1 MDDVLVTGLGA
12 LSPLGAGTDA
22 FWRGM
27 HAADTAPLRVPDP
40 LAHMDHPLMYLVPE
54 ADVPDGP
61 EEQDGLPLGRGSRFA
76 LAAARE
82 AVLDAGL
89 AGPPA
94 PDTGRDRGRGA
105 AQDTGQDAGGDRR
118 RDTGQ
123 DAGQDAGR
131 GGVRDAGRD
140 AGPDAPRAGLDPCV
154 GLDPRR
160 VAVALSSGMGD
171 TDLHEGWWT
180 GQAPTSGRWAP
191 TFPVASVVGGWFGAQ
206 GVNTCVSNACAASG
220 YALSVAADLIR
231 SGEADVVIAG
241 GAEAYS
247 RVALGCF
254 NRLGAIDPERCRPFS
269 AERRGTVFGEGAAVL
284 VLESAAHARARG
296 ARTVYGRLAGAGWSC
311 DAYHA
316 TAPEPSGAQIERA
329 MREALREAGAGDG
342 AGPGGLGFV
351 MPHGTG
357 TELNDV
363 VESRVL
369 GALAPRTPLYSV
381 KALIG
386 HTGGAA
392 GAFAALA
399 ATLVLHHKTLPPNV
413 PIGEPDPECAVPLP
427 SGSAPM
433 TGGYGL
439 VNAYAF
445 GGNNISLVFGEAAT

>member
-12 LSPLGAGTDA
+12 LSPLGAGVAA

-27 HAADTAPLRVPDP
+27 HKAGTAPSRVPDP

-54 ADVPDGP
+54 ADLPDGP
-61 EEQDGLPLGRGSRFA
+61 GEQDGLPLGRGSRFA

-82 AVLDAGL
+82 AVADAGL
-89 AGPPA
+89 AALPGASGAPGP
-94 PDTGRDRGRGA
+94 G
-105 AQDTGQDAGGDRR
+105 
-118 RDTGQ
+118 
-123 DAGQDAGR
+123 
-131 GGVRDAGRD
+131 
-140 AGPDAPRAGLDPCV
+140 AGPGTGPYAAGPYAADG

-160 VAVALSSGMGD
+160 VAVALSTGMGD

-180 GQAPTSGRWAP
+180 GEAPASGRWAP
-191 TFPVASVVGGWFGAQ
+191 PFPLASVVGAWFGAQ

-220 YALSVAADLIR
+220 YALSVGADLIR

-247 RVALGCF
+247 RVALACF
-254 NRLGAIDPERCRPFS
+254 NRLGAIDPERCRPF
-269 AERRGTVFGEGAAVL
+269 AVERQGTVFGEGAAVL
-284 VLESAAHARARG
+284 VLESATHARARG

-316 TAPEPSGAQIERA
+316 TAPEPSGEQIERA
-329 MREALREAGAGDG
+329 MREALREAGAGTGSGSGSG
-342 AGPGGLGFV
+342 AESGGLGFV
-351 MPHGTG
+351 IPHGTG

-369 GALAPRTPLYSV
+369 DALTPRTPLYSV

-399 ATLVLHHKTLPPNV
+399 ASLVLRHRTLPPNV
-413 PIGEPDPECAVPLP
+413 PVGEQDPECAVPLP

-433 TGGYGL
+433 TGAYGL

-445 GGNNISLVFGEAAT
+445 GGNNISLVFGEAAA

>member
-27 HAADTAPLRVPDP
+27 HKADTAPSRVPDP

-54 ADVPDGP
+54 ADIPDGP

-82 AVLDAGL
+82 AVADAGL
-89 AGPPA
+89 AALPGPGERPEA
-94 PDTGRDRGRGA
+94 K
-105 AQDTGQDAGGDRR
+105 
-118 RDTGQ
+118 
-123 DAGQDAGR
+123 
-131 GGVRDAGRD
+131 
-140 AGPDAPRAGLDPCV
+140 

-160 VAVALSSGMGD
+160 VAVALSTGMGD

-180 GQAPTSGRWAP
+180 GAAPASGRWAP
-191 TFPVASVVGGWFGAQ
+191 PFPLASVVGGWFGAQ

-220 YALSVAADLIR
+220 YALSVGADLIR
-231 SGEADVVIAG
+231 AGEADVVIAG

-247 RVALGCF
+247 RVALACF
-254 NRLGAIDPERCRPFS
+254 NRLGAIDPERCRPFA

-284 VLESAAHARARG
+284 VLESATHARARG

-316 TAPEPSGAQIERA
+316 TAPEPSGEQIERA
-329 MREALREAGAGDG
+329 MREALREAGAGTVTGAESG
-342 AGPGGLGFV
+342 AGSGSGSGGLGFV
-351 MPHGTG
+351 IPHGTG

-369 GALAPRTPLYSV
+369 DALTPRTPLYSV

-399 ATLVLHHKTLPPNV
+399 ASLVLHHRTLPPNV
-413 PIGEPDPECAVPLP
+413 PVGERDPECAVSLP

-433 TGGYGL
+433 TGAYGL

-445 GGNNISLVFGEAAT
+445 GGNNISLVFGEAAA

>member
-27 HAADTAPLRVPDP
+27 HKADTAPTRVPDP

-54 ADVPDGP
+54 ADIPDGP

-82 AVLDAGL
+82 AVADAGL
-89 AGPPA
+89 AAVPGPGALPG
-94 PDTGRDRGRGA
+94 PGGRPEA
-105 AQDTGQDAGGDRR
+105 K
-118 RDTGQ
+118 
-123 DAGQDAGR
+123 
-131 GGVRDAGRD
+131 
-140 AGPDAPRAGLDPCV
+140 

-160 VAVALSSGMGD
+160 VAVALSTGMGD

-180 GQAPTSGRWAP
+180 GEAPASGRWAP
-191 TFPVASVVGGWFGAQ
+191 PFPLSSVVGGWFGAQ

-220 YALSVAADLIR
+220 YALSVGADLIR
-231 SGEADVVIAG
+231 AGEADVVIAG

-247 RVALGCF
+247 RVALACF
-254 NRLGAIDPERCRPFS
+254 NRLGAIDPERCRPFA

-284 VLESAAHARARG
+284 VLESATHARARG

-316 TAPEPSGAQIERA
+316 TAPEPSGEQIERA
-329 MREALREAGAGDG
+329 MREALREAGAGTAAG
-342 AGPGGLGFV
+342 AGTGTAAESGAGSGSGSGSGGLGFV
-351 MPHGTG
+351 IPHGTG

-369 GALAPRTPLYSV
+369 DALTPRTPLYSV

-399 ATLVLHHKTLPPNV
+399 ASLVLHHRTLPPNV
-413 PIGEPDPECAVPLP
+413 PVGERDPECAVSLP

-433 TGGYGL
+433 TGAYGL

-445 GGNNISLVFGEAAT
+445 GGNNISLVFGEAAA

>member
-12 LSPLGAGTDA
+12 LSPLGAGVDA

-27 HAADTAPLRVPDP
+27 HKADTAPTRVPDP
-40 LAHMDHPLMYLVPE
+40 LAHMNHPLMYLVPE
-54 ADVPDGP
+54 ADLPDGP

-82 AVLDAGL
+82 AVADAGL
-89 AGPPA
+89 AALPGPGERPEA
-94 PDTGRDRGRGA
+94 E
-105 AQDTGQDAGGDRR
+105 
-118 RDTGQ
+118 
-123 DAGQDAGR
+123 
-131 GGVRDAGRD
+131 
-140 AGPDAPRAGLDPCV
+140 

-160 VAVALSSGMGD
+160 VAVALSTGMGD

-180 GQAPTSGRWAP
+180 GEAPASGRWAP
-191 TFPVASVVGGWFGAQ
+191 PFPPASVVGGWFGAQ

-220 YALSVAADLIR
+220 YALSVGADLIR

-247 RVALGCF
+247 RVALACF
-254 NRLGAIDPERCRPFS
+254 NRLGAIDPERCRPF
-269 AERRGTVFGEGAAVL
+269 AVERRGTVFGEGAAVL
-284 VLESAAHARARG
+284 VLESATHARARG

-316 TAPEPSGAQIERA
+316 TAPEPSGEQIERA
-329 MREALREAGAGDG
+329 MREALREAGAGTGSG

-351 MPHGTG
+351 IPHGTG
-357 TELNDV
+357 TERGDV

-369 GALAPRTPLYSV
+369 DALTPRTPLYSV

-399 ATLVLHHKTLPPNV
+399 AGLVLHHRTLPPNV
-413 PIGEPDPECAVPLP
+413 PVGERDPECAVPLP

-433 TGGYGL
+433 TGAYGL

-445 GGNNISLVFGEAAT
+445 GGNNISLVFGEAAA

>member
-12 LSPLGAGTDA
+12 LSPLGAGVDA

-27 HAADTAPLRVPDP
+27 HAADTAPVRVPDP

-54 ADVPDGP
+54 ADLPDGP
-61 EEQDGLPLGRGSRFA
+61 EERDGLPLGRGSQFA

-82 AVLDAGL
+82 AVADAGL
-89 AGPPA
+89 AALPGPEGPS
-94 PDTGRDRGRGA
+94 
-105 AQDTGQDAGGDRR
+105 
-118 RDTGQ
+118 
-123 DAGQDAGR
+123 
-131 GGVRDAGRD
+131 
-140 AGPDAPRAGLDPCV
+140 GPDATGTTGTGP
-154 GLDPRR
+154 DPRR
-160 VAVALSSGMGD
+160 VAVALSTGMGD

-180 GQAPTSGRWAP
+180 GEAPASGRWAP
-191 TFPVASVVGGWFGAQ
+191 AFPLASVVGGWFGAQ

-220 YALSVAADLIR
+220 YALSMAADLIR

-247 RVALGCF
+247 RVALACF
-254 NRLGAIDPERCRPFS
+254 NRLGAIDPERCRPFA

-284 VLESAAHARARG
+284 VLESASHARARG

-316 TAPEPSGAQIERA
+316 TAPEPSGEQIERA
-329 MREALREAGAGDG
+329 MRVALREAGAGAG
-342 AGPGGLGFV
+342 AGSGSESGSGGLGFV
-351 MPHGTG
+351 IPHGTG
-357 TELNDV
+357 TALNDV

-369 GALAPRTPLYSV
+369 DELTPRTPLYSV

-399 ATLVLHHKTLPPNV
+399 ASLVLHHKTLPPNV
-413 PIGEPDPECAVPLP
+413 PVGTPDPECSVPLAY
-427 SGSAPM
+427 GSASM
-433 TGGYGL
+433 TGAYGL

-445 GGNNISLVFGEAAT
+445 GGNNISLVFGEAAA

>member
-12 LSPLGAGTDA
+12 LSPLGSGTDA

-27 HAADTAPLRVPDP
+27 HTADAVPARVPDP
-40 LAHMDHPLMYLVPE
+40 LAHMDHPRMYLVPE
-54 ADVPDGP
+54 ADLPAGP
-61 EEQDGLPLGRGSRFA
+61 EERDGLPLGRGSRFA

-82 AVLDAGL
+82 AVEDAGL
-89 AGPPA
+89 AGPADADPA
-94 PDTGRDRGRGA
+94 
-105 AQDTGQDAGGDRR
+105 
-118 RDTGQ
+118 
-123 DAGQDAGR
+123 
-131 GGVRDAGRD
+131 D
-140 AGPDAPRAGLDPCV
+140 AGPADADPRV
-154 GLDPRR
+154 DPRR

-171 TDLHEGWWT
+171 TELHERWWT
-180 GQAPTSGRWAP
+180 GQAPKAGRWAP
-191 TFPVASVVGGWFGAQ
+191 VFPVASAVGAWFGAQ
-206 GVNTCVSNACAASG
+206 GPNTCLSNACAASG

-247 RVALGCF
+247 RTALACF
-254 NRLGAIDPERCRPFS
+254 NRMGAIDPERCRPFA

-296 ARTVYGRLAGAGWSC
+296 VRRVYGRLAGTGWSC

-316 TAPEPSGAQIERA
+316 TAPEPGGAQIERA
-329 MREALREAGAGDG
+329 MREALREAGVG
-342 AGPGGLGFV
+342 AAPDELGFV
-351 MPHGTG
+351 LPHGTG

-363 VESRVL
+363 VESRILGAVL
-369 GALAPRTPLYSV
+369 GASADRTPLYSL

-399 ATLVLHHKTLPPNV
+399 AVLVLHHRTLPPNV
-413 PIGEPDPECAVPLP
+413 PVGAWDPDCPVSLPLA
-427 SGSAPM
+427 SAPM
-433 TGGYGL
+433 TAGYGL

-445 GGNNISLVFGEAAT
+445 GGNNISLVFGEAA

>member
-12 LSPLGAGTDA
+12 LSPLGAGTGA

-27 HAADTAPLRVPDP
+27 HAAETAPVRVPDP

-54 ADVPDGP
+54 ADLPDGP
-61 EEQDGLPLGRGSRFA
+61 EEQDGLPLGRGSQFA

-82 AVLDAGL
+82 AVADAGL
-89 AGPPA
+89 AALPGP
-94 PDTGRDRGRGA
+94 GA
-105 AQDTGQDAGGDRR
+105 SGTTDA
-118 RDTGQ
+118 
-123 DAGQDAGR
+123 
-131 GGVRDAGRD
+131 
-140 AGPDAPRAGLDPCV
+140 

-160 VAVALSSGMGD
+160 VAVALSTGMGD

-180 GQAPTSGRWAP
+180 GEAPASARWAP
-191 TFPVASVVGGWFGAQ
+191 AFPLASVVGGWFGAQ

-220 YALSVAADLIR
+220 YALSMAADLIR
-231 SGEADVVIAG
+231 SDEADVVIAG

-247 RVALGCF
+247 RVALACF
-254 NRLGAIDPERCRPFS
+254 NRLGAIDPERCRPFA

-284 VLESAAHARARG
+284 VLESASHARARG

-311 DAYHA
+311 DAHHA
-316 TAPEPSGAQIERA
+316 TAPEPSGEQIERA
-329 MREALREAGAGDG
+329 MRVALGEAGAGAGVGPG
-342 AGPGGLGFV
+342 AGSGSGGLGFV
-351 MPHGTG
+351 IPHGTG
-357 TELNDV
+357 TALNDV

-369 GALAPRTPLYSV
+369 DALTPRTPLYSV

-399 ATLVLHHKTLPPNV
+399 ASLVLHHKTLPPNV
-413 PIGEPDPECAVPLP
+413 PVGTPDPECAVPLAY
-427 SGSAPM
+427 GSTPM
-433 TGGYGL
+433 TGAYGL

-445 GGNNISLVFGEAAT
+445 GGNNISLVFGEAAA

>member
-12 LSPLGAGTDA
+12 LSPLGAGVDA

-27 HAADTAPLRVPDP
+27 HAADTAPVRVPDP

-54 ADVPDGP
+54 ADLPDGP
-61 EEQDGLPLGRGSRFA
+61 EEQDGLPLGRGSQFA

-82 AVLDAGL
+82 AVADAGL
-89 AGPPA
+89 AALPGPEGPS
-94 PDTGRDRGRGA
+94 
-105 AQDTGQDAGGDRR
+105 
-118 RDTGQ
+118 
-123 DAGQDAGR
+123 
-131 GGVRDAGRD
+131 
-140 AGPDAPRAGLDPCV
+140 GPDATGA

-160 VAVALSSGMGD
+160 VAVALSTGMGD

-180 GQAPTSGRWAP
+180 GEAPASGRWAP
-191 TFPVASVVGGWFGAQ
+191 AFPLASVVGGWFGAQ

-220 YALSVAADLIR
+220 YALSMAADLIR

-247 RVALGCF
+247 RVALACF
-254 NRLGAIDPERCRPFS
+254 NRLGAIDPERCRPFA

-284 VLESAAHARARG
+284 VLESASHARARG

-316 TAPEPSGAQIERA
+316 TAPEPSGEQIERA
-329 MREALREAGAGDG
+329 MRVALGEAGAGAG
-342 AGPGGLGFV
+342 AGSGAESGSGGLGFV
-351 MPHGTG
+351 IPHGTG
-357 TELNDV
+357 TALNDV

-369 GALAPRTPLYSV
+369 DALTPRTSLYSV

-399 ATLVLHHKTLPPNV
+399 ASLVLHHKTLPPNV
-413 PIGEPDPECAVPLP
+413 PVGTPDPECSVPLAY
-427 SGSAPM
+427 GSAPM
-433 TGGYGL
+433 TGAYGL

-445 GGNNISLVFGEAAT
+445 GGNNISLVFGEAAA

>member
-27 HAADTAPLRVPDP
+27 HKADTAPSRVPDP

-54 ADVPDGP
+54 ADIPDGP

-82 AVLDAGL
+82 AVADAGL
-89 AGPPA
+89 AAPPGPGERPEA
-94 PDTGRDRGRGA
+94 K
-105 AQDTGQDAGGDRR
+105 
-118 RDTGQ
+118 
-123 DAGQDAGR
+123 
-131 GGVRDAGRD
+131 
-140 AGPDAPRAGLDPCV
+140 

-160 VAVALSSGMGD
+160 VAVALSTGMGD

-180 GQAPTSGRWAP
+180 GEAPASGRWAP
-191 TFPVASVVGGWFGAQ
+191 PFPLASVVGGWFGAQ

-220 YALSVAADLIR
+220 YALSVGADLIR
-231 SGEADVVIAG
+231 AGEADVVIAG

-247 RVALGCF
+247 RVALACF
-254 NRLGAIDPERCRPFS
+254 NRLGAIDPERCRPFA

-284 VLESAAHARARG
+284 VLESATHARARG

-316 TAPEPSGAQIERA
+316 TAPEPSGEQIERA
-329 MREALREAGAGDG
+329 MREALREAGAGTVTGAEPG
-342 AGPGGLGFV
+342 AGSGSGSGSGSGGLGFV
-351 MPHGTG
+351 IPHGTG

-369 GALAPRTPLYSV
+369 DALTPRTPLYSV

-399 ATLVLHHKTLPPNV
+399 ASLVLHHRTLPPNV
-413 PIGEPDPECAVPLP
+413 PVGERDPECAVSLP

-433 TGGYGL
+433 TGAYGL

-445 GGNNISLVFGEAAT
+445 GGNNISLVFGEAAA

>member
-12 LSPLGAGTDA
+12 LSPLGAGVDA

-27 HAADTAPLRVPDP
+27 HAADTAPVRVPDP

-54 ADVPDGP
+54 ADLPDGP
-61 EEQDGLPLGRGSRFA
+61 EERDGLPLGRGSQFA

-82 AVLDAGL
+82 AVADAGL
-89 AGPPA
+89 AALP
-94 PDTGRDRGRGA
+94 
-105 AQDTGQDAGGDRR
+105 
-118 RDTGQ
+118 
-123 DAGQDAGR
+123 
-131 GGVRDAGRD
+131 
-140 AGPDAPRAGLDPCV
+140 GPDATGTTGAGP
-154 GLDPRR
+154 DPRR
-160 VAVALSSGMGD
+160 VAVALSTGMGD

-180 GQAPTSGRWAP
+180 GEAPASGRWAP
-191 TFPVASVVGGWFGAQ
+191 AFPLASVVGGWFGAQ

-220 YALSVAADLIR
+220 YALSMAADLIR

-247 RVALGCF
+247 RVALACF
-254 NRLGAIDPERCRPFS
+254 NRLGAIDPERCRPFA

-284 VLESAAHARARG
+284 VLESASHARARG

-316 TAPEPSGAQIERA
+316 TAPEPSGEQIERA
-329 MREALREAGAGDG
+329 MRVALREAGAGAG
-342 AGPGGLGFV
+342 AGSGSESGSGGLGFV
-351 MPHGTG
+351 IPHGTG
-357 TELNDV
+357 TALNDV

-369 GALAPRTPLYSV
+369 DELTPRTPLYSV

-399 ATLVLHHKTLPPNV
+399 ASLVLHHKTLPPNV
-413 PIGEPDPECAVPLP
+413 PVGTPDPECSVPLAY
-427 SGSAPM
+427 GSAPM
-433 TGGYGL
+433 TGAYGL

-445 GGNNISLVFGEAAT
+445 GGNNISLVFGEAAA

>member
-27 HAADTAPLRVPDP
+27 HKADTAPTRVPDP

-54 ADVPDGP
+54 ADIPDGP

-82 AVLDAGL
+82 AVADAGL
-89 AGPPA
+89 AALP
-94 PDTGRDRGRGA
+94 
-105 AQDTGQDAGGDRR
+105 
-118 RDTGQ
+118 
-123 DAGQDAGR
+123 
-131 GGVRDAGRD
+131 
-140 AGPDAPRAGLDPCV
+140 GLEGTDS

-160 VAVALSSGMGD
+160 VAVALSTGMGD

-180 GQAPTSGRWAP
+180 GEAPASGRWAP
-191 TFPVASVVGGWFGAQ
+191 PFPLASVVGGWFGAE

-220 YALSVAADLIR
+220 YALSVGADLIR

-247 RVALGCF
+247 RTALACF
-254 NRLGAIDPERCRPFS
+254 NRLGAIDPERCRPF
-269 AERRGTVFGEGAAVL
+269 AVERRGTVFGEGSAVL
-284 VLESAAHARARG
+284 VLESATHARARG

-316 TAPEPSGAQIERA
+316 TAPEPSGEQIERA
-329 MREALREAGAGDG
+329 MREALREAGAGSG
-342 AGPGGLGFV
+342 AVAESGGLGFV
-351 MPHGTG
+351 IPHGTG

-369 GALAPRTPLYSV
+369 DALTPRTPLYSV

-399 ATLVLHHKTLPPNV
+399 ASLVLHHGTLPPNV
-413 PIGEPDPECAVPLP
+413 PVGEQDPECAVRLP

-433 TGGYGL
+433 TGAYGL

-445 GGNNISLVFGEAAT
+445 GGNNISLVFGEAAA

>member
-12 LSPLGAGTDA
+12 LSPLGAGADA

-27 HAADTAPLRVPDP
+27 HKADTAPSRVPDP

-54 ADVPDGP
+54 ADIPDGP

-82 AVLDAGL
+82 AVADAGL
-89 AGPPA
+89 AVLEGPET
-94 PDTGRDRGRGA
+94 TGG
-105 AQDTGQDAGGDRR
+105 
-118 RDTGQ
+118 
-123 DAGQDAGR
+123 
-131 GGVRDAGRD
+131 
-140 AGPDAPRAGLDPCV
+140 

-160 VAVALSSGMGD
+160 VAVALSTGMGD

-180 GQAPTSGRWAP
+180 GGAPASGRWAP
-191 TFPVASVVGGWFGAQ
+191 PFPSASVVGGWFGAQ

-220 YALSVAADLIR
+220 YALSVGADLIR

-247 RVALGCF
+247 RTALACF
-254 NRLGAIDPERCRPFS
+254 NRLGAIDPERCRPFA
-269 AERRGTVFGEGAAVL
+269 AERQGTVFGEGAAVL
-284 VLESAAHARARG
+284 VLESATHARARG

-316 TAPEPSGAQIERA
+316 TAPEPSGEQIERA
-329 MREALREAGAGDG
+329 MREALREAGAGTGTESG
-342 AGPGGLGFV
+342 AEPGSGGLGFV
-351 MPHGTG
+351 IPHGTG

-369 GALAPRTPLYSV
+369 DALTPRTPLYSV

-399 ATLVLHHKTLPPNV
+399 ASLVLRHRTLPPNV
-413 PIGEPDPECAVPLP
+413 PVGERDPECAVPLP

-433 TGGYGL
+433 TGAYGL

-445 GGNNISLVFGEAAT
+445 GGNNISLVFGEAAA